1 MASWPRP
8 LTQKRQRIRH
18 LRPTRTRFEASDA
31 RRDFGF
37 RISNFGFSLSVNRN
51 SGLSSIR
58 NRKSA
63 ISISMSIYRRVLAY
77 YRPFWPQ
84 TIFGLLLSL
93 CGIGLNLLKPWPLK
107 FIVDQILP
115 SFARGSQTN
124 TFIGFQLFAGHLRIP
139 TSPILSVHGL
149 IAALCLALIAIQLVW
164 GAINWI
170 TSYLFVKIGLQALL
184 KLRTDLYAYLQS
196 LSLKYHDA
204 RRSSDSSFRVAY
216 DSQSIQT
223 IYNKGFTNI
232 FGSIITLVGTFVIM
246 VRLDWQLTLLSLAI
260 VPLIVGAIY
269 FFAHRIRRESTFI
282 QEQESAML
290 AQAQEG
296 LSSIRMVHAFG
307 REEFEILQFHQQ
319 ASQSLEAN
327 LRLTLTNVNSAL
339 VISTLMV
346 IGTAAMYYVGTLHVL
361 AGTLTLGSLLVFS
374 AYLLMLYQPLESLT
388 YTAWAMEGATAGARR
403 CFEVLD
409 GQDDVVDSPKAIAIS
424 SARGL
429 IEFQNVSFAYAQDRR
444 VLHNLH
450 LTISP
455 NQIVALV
462 GGTGAGKS
470 TLLSLVPRFYDPTSG
485 SVMLDGC
492 DLREITKKS
501 LRAQIAIVLQD
512 TLLFSTSVRENIAYG
527 RPDATEEEIVDA
539 ARRAQADEFILQMPN
554 GYQSAVG
561 ERGGHLSVGQRQR
574 LGIARAFLK
583 NAPVLL
589 LDEPTS
595 ALDPATESA
604 IMETIKELMRGRTT
618 LIATHRLATV
628 HNVDQ
633 IVVLDRG
640 RVVEQGRGSELVAR
654 GGVYA
659 KLYTSGKFA
668 T

>member
-1 MASWPRP
+1 
-8 LTQKRQRIRH
+8 
-18 LRPTRTRFEASDA
+18 
-31 RRDFGF
+31 
-37 RISNFGFSLSVNRN
+37 
-51 SGLSSIR
+51 
-58 NRKSA
+58 
-63 ISISMSIYRRVLAY
+63 MSIYRRVLRY
-77 YRPFWPQ
+77 YQPFLPQ
-84 TIFGLLLSL
+84 TIFGLLLTVA
-93 CGIGLNLLKPWPLK
+93 GIGLNLLKPWPFK
-107 FIVDQILP
+107 IIVDDFLRVN
-115 SFARGSQTN
+115 STARSDGRTW
-124 TFIGFQLFAGHLRIP
+124 IP
-139 TSPILSVHGL
+139 L
-149 IAALCLALIAIQLVW
+149 LCLALVAIQLLW
-164 GAINWI
+164 GIINWI
-170 TSYLFVKIGLQALL
+170 TNYLFVKIGLQALL
-184 KLRTDLYAYLQS
+184 KLRTDLYSYLQS

-232 FGSIITLVGTFVIM
+232 FGSTITLAGTFVIM

-260 VPLIVGAIY
+260 VPLIVAAIY

-307 REEFEILQFHQQ
+307 REEFEVRQFHRQ
-319 ASQSLEAN
+319 ARQSLQAN

-388 YTAWAMEGATAGARR
+388 YTAWAMEGAAAGAKR

-409 GQDDVVDSPKAIAIS
+409 RQDDVVDSPKAIAIL
-424 SARGL
+424 SARGS
-429 IEFQNVSFAYAQDRR
+429 IEFQNVSFAYAQNRD
-444 VLHNLH
+444 VLHNLD

-485 SVMLDGC
+485 SVTLDGC

-527 RPDATEEEIVDA
+527 RPDATDEEIVDA
-539 ARRAQADEFILQMPN
+539 ARRAQADEFIRQMPN

-595 ALDPATESA
+595 ALDPTTESA

-633 IVVLDRG
+633 IIVLEHG
-640 RVVEQGRGSELVAR
+640 HIVEQGRGSELVAR

-659 KLYTSGKFA
+659 KLYASGHYPS
-668 T
+668 